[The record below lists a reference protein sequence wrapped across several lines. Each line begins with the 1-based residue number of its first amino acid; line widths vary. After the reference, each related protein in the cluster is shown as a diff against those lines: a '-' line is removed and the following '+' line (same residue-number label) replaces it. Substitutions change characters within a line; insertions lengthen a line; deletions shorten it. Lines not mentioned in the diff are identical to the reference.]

1 MGWYNTSMT
10 AKTTIITIAGKPGS
24 GKSVTSKMLAARF
37 EYQHFSSGDLFRAI
51 GKEHGIDDVRE
62 INLAAER
69 GELDIDEL
77 VDQRLRDIGA
87 NEKNMVIDSRMAWHW
102 MPQSFK
108 VYLDLDLV
116 TAAERIL
123 KNIDEFRMAHEHI
136 PSDPNDYAGL
146 LEERLASETRRYRKL
161 YDADP
166 YHTTNYDLVV
176 DTKSNTVEEV
186 VGIVVRSYKE
196 WLGSQS

>member
-1 MGWYNTSMT
+1 MND
-10 AKTTIITIAGKPGS
+10 KKHIITIAGKPGS

-37 EYQHFSSGDLFRAI
+37 DYQHFSSGDLFRAI

-87 NEKNMVIDSRMAWHW
+87 TDDKIVIDSRMAWHW

-123 KNIDEFRMAHEHI
+123 KDIDEFRMAHEHI
-136 PSDPNDYAGL
+136 PSEPSEYAAL

-166 YHTTNYDLVV
+166 YDTSNYDLVV
-176 DTKSNTVEEV
+176 DTKANSVEEV
-186 VGIVVRSYKE
+186 VGVVVQKYKE
-196 WLGSQS
+196 WLKQ